1 MPHPQVQPIIPT
13 SGKEPFDDPGWVF
26 ELKYDGFRAL
36 YHLEQGRSRFI
47 SRRGNVFDRFAA
59 LCEQVAAELDV
70 NEAILDGEMIAADK
84 TGRPQ
89 FYDLLRR
96 AKTPSYVAFD
106 LLWLKRYRP
115 SLPASRRA
123 PAAPTEHFTE
133 RIGVDFRGPC
143 GRG

>member
-1 MPHPQVQPIIPT
+1 MPLPQVQPIILT
-13 SGKEPFDDPGWVF
+13 SRKEPFDDPKWLF

-59 LCEQVAAELDV
+59 LCEQVAAELGV
-70 NEAILDGEMIAADK
+70 GEVILDGEMIAADK

-96 AKTPSYVAFD
+96 PGAPSYIAF
-106 LLWLKRYRP
+106 
-115 SLPASRRA
+115 A
-123 PAAPTEHFTE
+123 PLVCLAVSAG
-133 RIGVDFRGPC
+133 GVC
-143 GRG
+143 